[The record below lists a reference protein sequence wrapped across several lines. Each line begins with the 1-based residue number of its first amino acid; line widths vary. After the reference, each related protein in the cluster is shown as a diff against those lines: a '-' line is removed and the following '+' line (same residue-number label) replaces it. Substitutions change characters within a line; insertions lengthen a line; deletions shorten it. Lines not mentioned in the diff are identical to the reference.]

1 MNELMLRD
9 AIAIWDL
16 RPNDWGDPYTTARNV
31 PLKSPGDLAD
41 DDVEVLRGIDLSVL
55 DGRERIRLLDILAI
69 RGSGRERA
77 DAYRRMVAAVADEA
91 AAVELEREDIEQ
103 CERAIE
109 VALRFKGEVGKEGAR
124 LETRL
129 VARLLASAIY
139 AEVILI
145 SDVLFTH
152 SLARG
157 QAAAIASHLRDLA
170 AGEAP
175 WDGRHLREVAAN
187 WHYSIGETSPAF
199 DDTVWI
205 IDSLIGEA
213 DSVRSSRP
221 MHAAD
226 ALESALKYLRTI
238 PQSERASRGLAEADK
253 RIKAKID
260 AANSERHRF
269 LATVRDEEVDVS
281 IAAKRAWTATRGREL
296 GEAMHVLLDQRDLAD
311 YAQMRRAG
319 EASSKALFFS
329 TVHISADA
337 RTIARS
343 DSGEIYG
350 LPHEVW
356 AQMVEAYDERVGC
369 TVAEHIVPIWQ
380 SMRADHAL
388 RVDDFR
394 ALTRVSSIVPAG
406 REYSVA
412 RALAYGYNGDFFT
425 AAQLL
430 APQVENLVRV
440 HLANAGVLTRS
451 YEGGVQ
457 QEVGLSSL
465 MERPEVA
472 SVFGDDLAF
481 EIRALFCGP
490 LGPNLRNEYA
500 HGLVS
505 DSGQGT
511 YASVY
516 AWWLMWK
523 VVNQPFANPHH
534 DVDAAAGREPALPG
548 RE

>member
-9 AIAIWDL
+9 AVAIWDL

-31 PLKSPGDLAD
+31 PLKSPVDLTD
-41 DDVEVLRGIDLSVL
+41 DDVEVLRGIDLSRL
-55 DGRERIRLLDILAI
+55 DRRERIRLLDIIAI

-77 DAYRRMVAAVADEA
+77 DAFRRMVAAVADECA
-91 AAVELEREDIEQ
+91 SVELEREDIEL

-109 VALRFKGEVGKEGAR
+109 VALRFKGDVGKEGAR
-124 LETRL
+124 LESHL

-152 SLARG
+152 SRARG

-170 AGEAP
+170 EGEAP
-175 WDGRHLREVAAN
+175 WDGRQLREAAAN
-187 WHYSIGETSPAF
+187 WHYTIGETSAAF

-205 IDSLIGEA
+205 VGSLIAEA
-213 DSVRSSRP
+213 DAVRSSRP

-226 ALESALKYLRTI
+226 ALENALKVLRTI

-269 LATVRDEEVDVS
+269 LATVRDEKVDVS
-281 IAAKRAWTATRGREL
+281 AAAKRAWTATRGREL
-296 GEAMHVLLDQRDLAD
+296 EEAVHVLLYQRDLAD

-329 TVHISADA
+329 TVYISADA

-343 DSGEIYG
+343 DAGEIYG
-350 LPHEVW
+350 VPDDVW
-356 AQMVEAYDERVGC
+356 AQMAEAYDERVGR
-369 TVAEHIVPIWQ
+369 TVAGHIIPIWQ

-394 ALTRVSSIVPAG
+394 ELARVSSIVPAG

-412 RALAYGYNGDFFT
+412 RALAYGYDGDFFT

-430 APQVENLVRV
+430 APQVENMVRV

-457 QEVGLSSL
+457 HEVGLSSL
-465 MERPEVA
+465 MERAEA
-472 SVFGDDLAF
+472 GSVFGDDLAF

-490 LGPNLRNEYA
+490 LGPNLRNEFA
-500 HGLVS
+500 HGLVN
-505 DSGQGT
+505 DSGSGMH
-511 YASVY
+511 ASVY

-523 VVNQPFANPHH
+523 VVNQPFANPLH
-534 DVDAAAGREPALPG
+534 DVEAAAVREPALPS